1 MTNLGMAKPSADPA
15 IGRSSN
21 LSPAVEDYLRALYKL
36 GRRNPAG
43 EPVTTSQVATCLNVR
58 PASATAMLQKLA
70 ALEPPLVVYH
80 KSHGARLTAD
90 GEHTALSIVRC
101 HRLL

>member
-58 PASATAMLQKLA
+58 PATIL
-70 ALEPPLVVYH
+70 
-80 KSHGARLTAD
+80 KSVASTLTQCAS
-90 GEHTALSIVRC
+90 TQLLKISI
-101 HRLL
+101 